1 LKDFFIYKVAVKLWL
16 VNAGGYHN
24 SWAAVT
30 YREIFVNSLALVASG
45 HHKQQALLDRFRSIL
60 SGRDWIYLSSLL
72 VPLVIYNLVLKAIRI
87 HSQDEVGGVFGVLDM
102 IRSDLLFN
110 LGYVFLWVG
119 LLALTRRS
127 RLRWL
132 VVVLFHT
139 ATLLVAATTSSAH
152 HYFQETGSTLS
163 LNVIVYS
170 LSKLGDVKDVIESVA
185 SPSIW
190 LSTLVIL
197 GYIVLGPWLIIRLIF
212 GKRDRSGSRGALAT
226 ARLFALGA
234 CIMSLGF
241 IFLSL
246 PVDAGGASK
255 SFSRDAVVNVFMSEV
270 DHAKI
275 RVMASNANTT
285 PIKPPVDTRLQK
297 TAQTEKKNIVLIHL
311 ESVRARSTTPYNPG
325 LDTMPYLNELS
336 KHSLM
341 ADRAYTIV
349 PHTSKAITAVNCG
362 IDPHLVRK
370 ITEAE
375 PGGIPARC
383 LPELLKEHGYN
394 SVWFSSAT
402 EHFED
407 RRDLVKNFGY
417 DDFQPVETMDKEGF
431 QKSNY
436 FGYEDDIMLQPSRD
450 WLEAHRDKP
459 FLATY
464 LGVTGHHDYRPVDRY
479 GLKDYSPDSA
489 LNHYQNEVRYLDFF
503 VKNVI
508 DQYKA
513 LGLYDNTIFVIY
525 GDHGEGFGE
534 HDLYQH
540 DNTIYQEGL
549 KVPLIINDPGRFQ
562 DGKRVETLTD
572 QVDILPT
579 LFDLLGYK
587 VTGGDYM
594 GRSLLDP
601 PDKDRTLFFSCFDD
615 YKCLASLKG
624 TEKYIYFFGNQPEE
638 VYDLASDPFEKHD
651 IAGQQSKEELKKKR
665 LQMLGWYSRVNSMY
679 EERKPEQK

>member
-1 LKDFFIYKVAVKLWL
+1 MAPDT
-16 VNAGGYHN
+16 HC
-24 SWAAVT
+24 
-30 YREIFVNSLALVASG
+30 EIFVNSLALVTSG
-45 HHKQQALLDRFRSIL
+45 VHKQLGPSDRFRSIL
-60 SGRDWIYLSSLL
+60 SGRDWVYLASLL
-72 VPLVIYNLVLKAIRI
+72 VPLVIYNLVLKGIRI
-87 HSQDEVGGVFGVLDM
+87 HSQDDVGGVFGVLDM
-102 IRSDLLFN
+102 IRSDLMFN

-119 LLALTRRS
+119 LFALTRRS
-127 RLRWL
+127 RLRWP
-132 VVVLFHT
+132 VVILFHT
-139 ATLLVAATTSSAH
+139 ITLLIAVTTSSAH
-152 HYFQETGSTLS
+152 HYFEETGSTLS

-197 GYIVLGPWLIIRLIF
+197 GYIVLGPWLITRLAF
-212 GKRDRSGSRGALAT
+212 GKRDRSGSFGALAT

-246 PVDAGGASK
+246 PVDAGGESK
-255 SFSRDAVVNVFMSEV
+255 SFSRDAVVNVIMSEV
-270 DHAKI
+270 DHARI
-275 RVMASNANTT
+275 ENMAASANVN
-285 PIKPPVDTRLQK
+285 PIDPPVDTHLKQ
-297 TAQTEKKNIVLIHL
+297 TAQTEKKNVVLIHL
-311 ESVRARSTTPYNPG
+311 ESVRARSTTPYNPDI
-325 LDTMPYLNELS
+325 DTMPYLNSLS
-336 KHSLM
+336 QQSLM
-341 ADRAYTIV
+341 VERAYTIV

-383 LPELLKEHGYN
+383 LPDLLKEQGYN

-407 RRDLVKNFGY
+407 RRELVKNFGY
-417 DDFQPVETMDKEGF
+417 DDFQPVESMDKEGF

-436 FGYEDDIMLQPSRD
+436 FGYEDDIMLRPSRD
-450 WLEAHRDKP
+450 WLEQHKDKP

-479 GLKDYSPDSA
+479 GLKDYSQKPG

-549 KVPLIINDPGRFQ
+549 KVPLIIHEPGRFQ

-587 VTGGDYM
+587 VEGGDYM

-601 PDKDRTLFFSCFDD
+601 PDEDRTLFFSCFDD
-615 YKCLASLKG
+615 YKCLASIEG

-638 VYDLASDPFEKHD
+638 VYDLASDPFESHN
-651 IAGQQSKEELKKKR
+651 IAGQYSKEELKKKR
-665 LQMLGWYSRVNSMY
+665 LKVLRWYSRVNAMY
-679 EERKPEQK
+679 EERTP

>member
-1 LKDFFIYKVAVKLWL
+1 M
-16 VNAGGYHN
+16 
-24 SWAAVT
+24 
-30 YREIFVNSLALVASG
+30 
-45 HHKQQALLDRFRSIL
+45 
-60 SGRDWIYLSSLL
+60 
-72 VPLVIYNLVLKAIRI
+72 
-87 HSQDEVGGVFGVLDM
+87 FGVLDM
-102 IRSDLLFN
+102 MRSDLLFN

-119 LLALTRRS
+119 LFALTRRG

-139 ATLLVAATTSSAH
+139 ATILVAITTTSAH
-152 HYFQETGSTLS
+152 HYFEETGSTLS

-185 SPSIW
+185 SPFIW
-190 LSTLVIL
+190 ASTLIIL
-197 GYIVLGPWLIIRLIF
+197 GYIAVGPWLITRLVA
-212 GKRDRSGSRGALAT
+212 GRRGRSGTFGSAAT

-234 CIMSLGF
+234 CIVSLAL

-255 SFSRDAVVNVFMSEV
+255 SFSRDAVVNVIMSEV

-275 RVMASNANTT
+275 RSMASKANAT
-285 PIKPPVDTRLQK
+285 PIQPPVGTHLQK
-297 TAQTEKKNIVLIHL
+297 TAQTEKKNVVLIHL

-341 ADRAYTIV
+341 AQNAYTIV

-362 IDPHLVRK
+362 IDPHLDRE

-383 LPELLKEHGYN
+383 LPELLKEQGYN

-402 EHFED
+402 EDFED
-407 RRDLVKNFGY
+407 RRDLVENFGY
-417 DDFQPVETMDKEGF
+417 DDFEPVESMSKKGF
-431 QKSNY
+431 EKSNY
-436 FGYEDDIMLQPSRD
+436 FGYEDDIMLQPSKE
-450 WLEAHRDKP
+450 WLEAHRNKP

-464 LGVTGHHDYRPVDRY
+464 LGVTGHHDYRPIDRY
-479 GLKDYSPDSA
+479 GQIDYARDPA
-489 LNHYQNEVRYLDFF
+489 LDHYLNEVRYLDFF
-503 VKNVI
+503 VRNVI
-508 DQYKA
+508 NQYKA

-534 HDLYQH
+534 HDLNQH

-549 KVPLIINDPGRFQ
+549 KVPLIIHEPGRFQ
-562 DGKRVETLTD
+562 DGMRVQTLTD

-587 VTGGDYM
+587 VTGGSYL
-594 GRSLLDP
+594 GRSLLAP
-601 PDKDRTLFFSCFDD
+601 PDRYRILFFSCFDD
-615 YKCLASLKG
+615 YRCLASIQG
-624 TEKYIYFFGNQPEE
+624 SIKYIYFFGNQPDE
-638 VYDLASDPFEKHD
+638 VYNITYDPFEEHN
-651 IAGQQSKEELKKKR
+651 IAGQMTTQQLKNKR
-665 LQMLGWYSRVNSMY
+665 LQVLAWYSRVNSMY
-679 EERKPEQK
+679 EKRKPGNK